1 MDAFTILLLGS
12 AGAIWAGM
20 LSAIAAYAKHNAR

>member
-1 MDAFTILLLGS
+1 VSLWIVTLLGS

-20 LSAIAAYAKHNAR
+20 LSAIAYAVRGRS